1 MSPCLSKRGWIATA
15 RHSEFTLVDDS
26 HRVFRQLWDRFW
38 KFFGCH
44 RTISSPRSFAAF
56 IFAQVT
62 IFPKNSLKVDSIF
75 SAKAL
80 VFHSHFPPKR
90 LWLFHDF
97 STICQHFPSI
107 FQPFFVVPR
116 STVAPPTG
124 VAPRRGPRQGPG
136 KGRRSRPSGR
146 GVSADSLG
154 GASGGP
160 LGMAW
165 LEGDFH
171 PILFVFFKNFG
182 I

>member
-90 LWLFHDF
+90 LWSFHDF
-97 STICQHFPSI
+97 STICQHFPRHFPAVFCGS
-107 FQPFFVVPR
+107 PVHRCSPNR
-116 STVAPPTG
+116 CRTTTWAEARAWERTPEPPKRARCVG
-124 VAPRRGPRQGPG
+124 
-136 KGRRSRPSGR
+136 
-146 GVSADSLG
+146 
-154 GASGGP
+154 
-160 LGMAW
+160 
-165 LEGDFH
+165 
-171 PILFVFFKNFG
+171 
-182 I
+182 